1 MLSSGLRPNSQ
12 QQPPANGAFPPGG
25 PGGQLT
31 CMPVKCYCS
40 SNLPRQLSLHAGFG
54 RGSLPGRSAPGG
66 AAPPVNRPNSAG
78 LLNDIVIA
86 VSIIRMCIQTGS
98 SDNRRLHFKTPCL
111 HVAGPSVQ
119 APGAP
124 GISGFAP
131 PMPVRTS
138 STGTPGAAYRPPA
151 PGTGNIPPCTMVLPL
166 FHQDTACPCNSSHN
180 TMLEC

>member
-1 MLSSGLRPNSQ
+1 
-12 QQPPANGAFPPGG
+12 
-25 PGGQLT
+25 
-31 CMPVKCYCS
+31 MPVKCYCS

-98 SDNRRLHFKTPCL
+98 SDNRRLHFQTPCL

-124 GISGFAP
+124 GIPGFAP

-151 PGTGNIPPCTMVLPL
+151 PGTGAYSSLHSDVASLFIKTLHVPAAACTALYQRASAQSISM
-166 FHQDTACPCNSSHN
+166 TG
-180 TMLEC
+180 